1 MSDYNISDSVFT
13 ETLFKKRRFSKE
25 FLQNII
31 DHYLMKVTLNFDL
44 IEICI
49 DNDIDD
55 DTIIKLIHINYR
67 YTDDEM
73 ALVLSD
79 HEE

>member
-1 MSDYNISDSVFT
+1 
-13 ETLFKKRRFSKE
+13 
-25 FLQNII
+25 
-31 DHYLMKVTLNFDL
+31 MKVTLDSDL

-79 HEE
+79 RRINLLRVMCVKNTKNKF